1 MATYDSPSAGS
12 DYAHALALSP
22 DGDQVFVSGL
32 SARGGDGPTGTT
44 LDYSTTNGTVAWQTT
59 DPAVGGDIVAGSSRV
74 YVGGT
79 SIVAFDARTGAR
91 AWEAGGLMGS
101 KLALNASETQVFVMT
116 GVTSTSDPKLVAL
129 DAATGTVQWARHL
142 GPKDLVFGGDIV
154 VAPSGDVIYVTGS
167 RNAPRS
173 SGITTSAYNTRDG
186 SRLWVT
192 TDRSSGSEYGTG
204 WSVTVSGD
212 GRTVFA
218 AASKGSSFT
227 TISYAARSGKVLWM
241 NGLHRPEWY
250 SAAALSVIEHDG
262 QVFAAEITDLDGLF
276 GFVTVSY
283 DVVTGARLWTR
294 GQRQLYALSG
304 LAVSPDGQ
312 EVFVEGEC
320 SSGMAT
326 DRLRSCRRR
335 PANGPERLK
344 AGVESSG
351 TNLVLYGQT
360 ERSSPWE
367 NEPRVRRTCRDIH
380 HDRLPALSASESL
393 ARMNASHRSYRSRS
407 SSRAAGA
414 DPLARSDRGTQ
425 PTCGPSR
432 PSGTRFD
439 AA

>member
-1 MATYDSPSAGS
+1 MAD
-12 DYAHALALSP
+12 
-22 DGDQVFVSGL
+22 
-32 SARGGDGPTGTT
+32 DGPGCRRRHR
-44 LDYSTTNGTVAWQTT
+44 GRE
-59 DPAVGGDIVAGSSRV
+59 SRV

-79 SIVAFDARTGAR
+79 SIVAFDAHTGASAR
-91 AWEAGGLMGS
+91 EAGGLLGS

-129 DAATGTVQWARHL
+129 DAGTGTVQWARHL

-173 SGITTSAYNTRDG
+173 SGITTSGYDTRDG

-218 AASKGSSFT
+218 AGSKGSSFT

-250 SAAALSVIEHDG
+250 SAAALHVIEHDG
-262 QVFAAEITDLDGLF
+262 QVFAAGITDLDGLF

-294 GQRQLYALSG
+294 VNDSCRALSG

-312 EVFVEGEC
+312 DVFVEGEC
-320 SSGMAT
+320 SSRMAT
-326 DRLRSCRRR
+326 IDYGAADGVRRWSR
-335 PANGPERLK
+335 TLEGGRD
-344 AGVESSG
+344 SSG
-351 TNLVLYGQT
+351 TDLVVGSDGTLFAIG
-360 ERSSPWE
+360 
-367 NEPRVRRTCRDIH
+367 
-380 HDRLPALSASESL
+380 
-393 ARMNASHRSYRSRS
+393 RMNRGYVGHADFITIAYR
-407 SSRAAGA
+407 
-414 DPLARSDRGTQ
+414 P
-425 PTCGPSR
+425 
-432 PSGTRFD
+432 
-439 AA
+439 